1 MLGDT
6 LQQIALAAAESL
18 ALDEV
23 LGRIVRGLAETA
35 SLALA
40 RIWLLAPGDVCA
52 TCAMRARCPDQTRC
66 LHLVASAG
74 HPQTEPPGSWE
85 RTNGTFARI
94 PLGVAKV
101 GRIAAAAEPI
111 WLPDV
116 QDASAWIVRP
126 EWARAE
132 GIRSFAGQPL
142 VFRGEVLG
150 VLATFYRE
158 AIDATT
164 FGWLRAFAAQAAT
177 AIANA
182 RAFGEVTL
190 LRERV
195 ERERDYLREEVRA
208 ASAGGAIVGESAA
221 LGAVLEQIALVAPT
235 TATVL
240 VQGESG
246 TGKELVAQAIHER
259 SGRRDKPFVRVNCA
273 AIPRELFESEFFG
286 HVRGSFT
293 GAVRDRVGRF
303 ELADGGTLFLDEV
316 GEVPLELQGKLLRVL
331 QEGTFERVGEER
343 TRRVDVRI
351 VAATN
356 RDLRRELEAGRFRED
371 LFYRLAVFPI
381 EVPPLRA
388 RRADIG
394 PLAAH
399 FLRLAEPRIGRRGLR
414 LTVANVRRLE
424 QYEWPG
430 NVRELASVIQRAT
443 ILARGDRLDVDAVLP
458 EAGRGARGPAARPAS
473 GRTPHPTEAGAIET
487 EAERRERERANV
499 VAALARSGGKVYGAG
514 GAAELL
520 GVPATTLASRLRA
533 LGIRR
538 PRREA

>member
-1 MLGDT
+1 
-6 LQQIALAAAESL
+6 
-18 ALDEV
+18 
-23 LGRIVRGLAETA
+23 
-35 SLALA
+35 
-40 RIWLLAPGDVCA
+40 
-52 TCAMRARCPDQTRC
+52 
-66 LHLVASAG
+66 
-74 HPQTEPPGSWE
+74 
-85 RTNGTFARI
+85 
-94 PLGVAKV
+94 
-101 GRIAAAAEPI
+101 
-111 WLPDV
+111 
-116 QDASAWIVRP
+116 
-126 EWARAE
+126 
-132 GIRSFAGQPL
+132 
-142 VFRGEVLG
+142 
-150 VLATFYRE
+150 
-158 AIDATT
+158 
-164 FGWLRAFAAQAAT
+164 
-177 AIANA
+177 
-182 RAFGEVTL
+182 
-190 LRERV
+190 
-195 ERERDYLREEVRA
+195 
-208 ASAGGAIVGESAA
+208 
-221 LGAVLEQIALVAPT
+221 
-235 TATVL
+235 
-240 VQGESG
+240 
-246 TGKELVAQAIHER
+246 
-259 SGRRDKPFVRVNCA
+259 
-273 AIPRELFESEFFG
+273 
-286 HVRGSFT
+286 
-293 GAVRDRVGRF
+293 
-303 ELADGGTLFLDEV
+303 
-316 GEVPLELQGKLLRVL
+316 
-331 QEGTFERVGEER
+331 FERVGEER